1 MPESIRAQNRVLN
14 RIVARFL
21 PGLMKQFAP
30 NRRFASKL
38 NLGEEE
44 A

>member
-14 RIVARFL
+14 RIVRHFL
-21 PGLMKQFAP
+21 PRVDETIASD
-30 NRRFASKL
+30 RRFAKKV